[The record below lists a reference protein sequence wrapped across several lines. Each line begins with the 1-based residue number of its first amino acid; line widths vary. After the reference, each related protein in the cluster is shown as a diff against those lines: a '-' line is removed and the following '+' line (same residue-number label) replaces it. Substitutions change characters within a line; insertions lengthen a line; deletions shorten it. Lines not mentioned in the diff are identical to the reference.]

1 MTKKIAWFTSTRGVY
16 HWSFE
21 GDWSPKAAMA
31 TLESRNSFLLVS
43 YLCPDHTSLCLT
55 SIQGYLYKNSVRSS
69 PTVLCDETQCTY
81 VWLVADWQL
90 CLTLIY
96 MGGAPSA
103 SVWKLIGVDGIKFFW
118 SDNVIFTLTLSN
130 THVIEWQKSWW
141 ACSDNTFSLRQ
152 TTIMFTYVEFYT
164 QQLEGAILKSI

>member
-69 PTVLCDETQCTY
+69 PTVHCDETQCTY

-90 CLTLIY
+90 CLTLLY
-96 MGGAPSA
+96 MGGGGHVKSTKKKLMSSRVKLLQFYRTLLLAKLLLS
-103 SVWKLIGVDGIKFFW
+103 SLGFVLNDKFQIFKSFVLLDWFIIFVIDLSFWKL
-118 SDNVIFTLTLSN
+118 SPRA
-130 THVIEWQKSWW
+130 H
-141 ACSDNTFSLRQ
+141 
-152 TTIMFTYVEFYT
+152 
-164 QQLEGAILKSI
+164 